1 MRVCSI
7 CGDVVLYCKCMYENS
22 YELSQLTSN
31 PSFWIKRGDQLAI
44 WESETRGL
52 YGNPTLL
59 SEIRSYLHGK
69 EEMPLFGM
77 ADLWM
82 TDRDPNAVYFVA
94 RFKIKGCRFSK
105 SAPDWR
111 EMTRTDVIY

>member
-44 WESETRGL
+44 WESETRYL

-59 SEIRSYLHGK
+59 SDIRSHLHGK
-69 EEMPLFGM
+69 YVEVLIPGFC
-77 ADLWM
+77 LWM
-82 TDRDPNAVYFVA
+82 TERDPNAVFHVA
-94 RFKIKGCRFSK
+94 KDMLKGCRFSN
-105 SAPDWR
+105 SAPDWS
-111 EMTRTDVIY
+111 EMTRTDVVY